1 MQIPFLD
8 LRSQNL
14 QYKEELVKSF
24 ESFLDSGWYI
34 LGEQVDEFEKQL
46 ASYVGVGFAIGVG
59 NGLDALILIFRAY
72 IEMGLLQKG
81 DEIIVPANTYIAT
94 ILSVTENDLIPVFV
108 EPDIN
113 TYNLDPIQV
122 KAAITS
128 KTKAILSVHLYG
140 LVSDMDVLQDIAKE
154 NSLLL
159 IEDNA
164 QAIGAKYKGHVTGS
178 IGDVAAFSFYPG
190 KNLGSL
196 GDGGAITTHDKELTA
211 VIKAI
216 RNYGSEQ
223 KYYNT
228 YKGVNSRLDEIQAGF
243 LSLKLRYLDK
253 ENKQRRDIA
262 SKYCN
267 EINNDFI
274 TLPKAPYVENHV
286 WHLFVIRCEYRDKLI
301 EYLKNKGIGTMCH
314 YPVPPHKQE
323 AYPEYNN
330 YNLPLTEKI
339 HREILSIPLYP
350 LLSDQQVSYI
360 IACINQFK
368 L

>member
-24 ESFLDSGWYI
+24 TSFLDSGWYI
-34 LGEQVDEFEKQL
+34 LGDQVDKFEKEL
-46 ASYVGVGFAIGVG
+46 ASYTGVDYAIGVG
-59 NGLDALILIFRAY
+59 NGLDALILLFRAY

-81 DEIIVPANTYIAT
+81 DEVIVPANTYIAS
-94 ILSVTENDLIPVFV
+94 ILSVTENDLVPVFV
-108 EPDIN
+108 EPDVH
-113 TYNLDPIQV
+113 TYNLDPSQV
-122 KAAITS
+122 KASITS
-128 KTKAILSVHLYG
+128 KTKAILTVHLYG
-140 LVSDMDVLQDIAKE
+140 LVSSIDELRNLTNE
-154 NSLLL
+154 NNLLL

-164 QAIGAKYKGHVTGS
+164 QAIGAKYLGQSTGS
-178 IGDVAAFSFYPG
+178 IGDAAAFSFYPA

-196 GDGGAITTHDKELTA
+196 GDGGAITTNNKELTA

-216 RNYGSEQ
+216 RNYGSEH
-223 KYYNT
+223 KYYNK

-243 LSLKLRYLDK
+243 LMLKLKCLDK
-253 ENKQRRDIA
+253 ENKQRQKIA
-262 SKYCN
+262 SRYCSEIDN
-267 EINNDFI
+267 EFV
-274 TLPKAPYVENHV
+274 TLPTTPQSENHV
-286 WHLFVIRCEYRDKLI
+286 WHLFVIRCEHRDILVK
-301 EYLKNKGIGTMCH
+301 YLNNKGIGTMCH

-330 YNLPLTEKI
+330 YDLPITEKI
-339 HREILSIPLYP
+339 HREVLSIPLYP